1 MALKYNAKQTKIIN
15 ESWFT
20 LMRAV
25 EHSIQQEKRLT
36 DAHKILK
43 KHFGNVAARAHIMG
57 YVMQGMGEVG
67 PATIDNLAFQN
78 DQVILCYMVGV
89 YLKARDYDRE
99 LIQALKSA
107 KVAESEAQNSFLDSL
122 Q

>member
-1 MALKYNAKQTKIIN
+1 MALKYNAKQTKVIN
-15 ESWFT
+15 DSWFT

-25 EHSIQQEKRLT
+25 EHSIHQEKRLT

-57 YVMQGMGEVG
+57 YVMHGMGDVG

-89 YLKARDYDRE
+89 YLKVRDHDKG
-99 LIQALKSA
+99 LIHALKVA
-107 KVAESEAQNSFLDSL
+107 KVAESEAQNNFLDSL